1 MHAGSSSLP
10 CRPYMKMQELTVT
23 ACVIG
28 FDTQASRPCGTIPPS
43 LRIVTAP
50 NPATASMSHDKNGS
64 PTSCTQSCSAHE
76 SL

>member
-10 CRPYMKMQELTVT
+10 CRPYMKMQELTV
-23 ACVIG
+23 ID